1 MSKLQTM
8 SEVHLLLSA
17 LLSATLFVQGVAAAA
32 GDAPAGDPAAPAFN
46 ASSTDACST
55 LTPDT
60 YNLRFHVAGIFIVFG
75 TSAVGNEWLN
85 EGPPAT
91 PSERHWGPMIA
102 RRRWRLSGSRSRSTG
117 TLTVIGLSNRENLKN
132 NQTVLFVLHLLKF
145 FGIGVIAATAW
156 IHLLPDAFSN
166 FTNTC
171 LTGYW
176 NVYGG
181 GNYVGLF
188 GLTAAFI
195 VQIFEIIAMNYDA
208 KHHGHSHDHSTNIP
222 IHKLTLA
229 AEALPNPSS
238 TALTLAETAG
248 HTHGSE
254 NGLVVRNKELGT
266 VILEA
271 GILFHSLII
280 GVTLGTTTDSGFS
293 SLLIAICFH
302 QFTEGTGL
310 GVLIGELKYGQM
322 YKFFVMG
329 LMYPMTTP
337 VGIAI
342 GVAIRNTYNPN
353 SQTALVVQGI
363 MDSLAAGI
371 LMYNAY
377 AELMALE
384 VNNSL
389 KLRNMSGGEEGA
401 VILVH

>member
-1 MSKLQTM
+1 M
-8 SEVHLLLSA
+8 
-17 LLSATLFVQGVAAAA
+17 
-32 GDAPAGDPAAPAFN
+32 FN
-46 ASSTDACST
+46 ASASANSSADACESI
-55 LTPDT
+55 TPDT
-60 YNLRFHVAGIFIVFG
+60 YDLGFHIAGIFIVFA
-75 TSAVGNEWLN
+75 TSAVGKC
-85 EGPPAT
+85 
-91 PSERHWGPMIA
+91 
-102 RRRWRLSGSRSRSTG
+102 
-117 TLTVIGLSNRENLKN
+117 TLTVIGLSNRDYLKN
-132 NQTVLFVLHLLKF
+132 NQTILFILHLLKF
-145 FGIGVIAATAW
+145 FGIGIIAATAW

-176 NVYGG
+176 LVYGG
-181 GNYVGLF
+181 GNYAGLF

-195 VQIFEIIAMNYDA
+195 VQFFEIIAMNYDA
-208 KHHGHSHDHSTNIP
+208 KHHGHSHSHDHTNP
-222 IHKLTLA
+222 TLVQTDKLSITA
-229 AEALPNPSS
+229 KAEHNPA
-238 TALTLAETAG
+238 THELTLAETAG
-248 HTHGSE
+248 HNHGGSSGG

-280 GVTLGTTTDSGFS
+280 GITLGTTTDSGFS

-329 LMYPMTTP
+329 LLYPVTTP
-337 VGIAI
+337 IGIAI
-342 GVAIRNTYNPN
+342 GVGIRNTYNPN

-389 KLRNMSGGEEGA
+389 KLRNMSGGRKALSFLSMYTGA
-401 VILVH
+401 GIMALIGLWA